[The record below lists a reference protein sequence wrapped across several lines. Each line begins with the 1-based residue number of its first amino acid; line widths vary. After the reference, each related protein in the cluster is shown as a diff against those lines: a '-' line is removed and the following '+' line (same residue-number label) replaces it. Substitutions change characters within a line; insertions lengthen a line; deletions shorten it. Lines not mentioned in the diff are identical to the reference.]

1 MTTGAGDAEAVATE
15 GGAPEGWV
23 EARALLMAH
32 PEQLRQDAALLD
44 SLGLK
49 LDAPNVIEF
58 FPAALAR
65 MEAAR
70 AREQTARQ
78 EIETLAQANFDAQ
91 AQTHELIIDL
101 LESRSNTDLARR
113 VNLAAK
119 TRFGLAGGLIAL
131 EVPDNGGHA
140 PIGWKPLPTGV
151 VDLMMGPERA
161 FRMGPCH
168 AARDLFDEAE
178 VPVQSCALVRIAL
191 WTPERQGILGF
202 GSADPDGFT
211 ADMGPELVAFLAR
224 VVERTAARWP
234 SL

>member
-1 MTTGAGDAEAVATE
+1 MTTGAGEAEAVVAADT
-15 GGAPEGWV
+15 PEGWAS
-23 EARALLMAH
+23 ARALLLAH
-32 PEQLRQDAALLD
+32 PELVRQDDALLD
-44 SLGLK
+44 GLGLK
-49 LDAPNVIEF
+49 YNAPNVIEF

-65 MEAAR
+65 MEAAH
-70 AREQTARQ
+70 ARELTARQ

-113 VNLAAK
+113 VNLAARE
-119 TRFGLAGGLIAL
+119 RFGLAGGLIAV
-131 EVPDNGGHA
+131 EVPDTGANA
-140 PIGWKPLPTGV
+140 PIGWKALPTGV
-151 VDLMMGPERA
+151 VDLMMGPDRA

-168 AARDLFDEAE
+168 AARELFDEASA
-178 VPVQSCALVRIAL
+178 PVMSCALVRIAL
-191 WTPERQGILGF
+191 WTPERQGVLGF